1 MAQTVQ
7 QERRIHIIPATK
19 PTTAP
24 GHASGQRQR
33 VAAYCR
39 VSTDS
44 EEQLT
49 SYTAQKAYYT
59 QKIDENPDWEMA
71 GIYADKGITGTSMK
85 KRVEFKKMI
94 AACKRGRIDLIL
106 TKSLSRFARNT
117 VDSLEVV
124 RMLRANGI
132 GVIFEKENIN
142 TLTES
147 SEFLLTLF
155 SGFAQAESESI
166 SKNVI
171 WGIQKSREAGNV
183 PFQYQK
189 LLGYRR
195 GPDGQPEIVPEEAE
209 VVKRIY
215 RRYLDGCS
223 LAQIKRELEADG
235 IPTASGIHGWTY
247 QVVRN
252 ILTNEKYIG
261 DALLQKTYTTD
272 CISKTV
278 KKNQGDRPMVYVER
292 NHPAIVSKA
301 IFYQVREEM
310 ARRGSKR
317 KVMQKTGK
325 TEQGKYSSKY
335 ALSELLVCGECGT
348 PYKRCTWARNG
359 KKRIVWRC
367 ISRLEFGTKY
377 CHDSPTMDED
387 KLHQAILEGIN
398 ELTQVGR
405 GVGDELLDFASIV
418 QQSINADGID
428 PLTLRSRLDVLTAQQ
443 AELLDKVLEDMDN
456 TELTDQLKAIAEEKQ
471 AILEQLGAIQQD
483 EEQRAGQEARRRELS
498 EWLNQQ
504 RTEFTEYD
512 DTITRKYVERIT
524 VVDAETVRIKFR
536 YIEVEIDRAI
546 RK

>member
-1 MAQTVQ
+1 MEQTVR

-19 PTTAP
+19 PAAAP
-24 GHASGQRQR
+24 GRASSQRQR

-71 GIYADKGITGTSMK
+71 GIYADRGITGTSMK

-166 SKNVI
+166 SKNII

-223 LAQIKRELEADG
+223 LAQIKRELETDG
-235 IPTASGIHGWTY
+235 IPTASGIQGWTY

-278 KKNQGDRPMVYVER
+278 KKNLGDRPMIYVER

-301 IFYQVREEM
+301 VFYQVREEM
-310 ARRGSKR
+310 TRRSSKR

-325 TEQGKYSSKY
+325 TEQGKYSAKY

-377 CHDSPTMDED
+377 CHDSPTMDEA
-387 KLHQAILEGIN
+387 KLHQAILDGIN
-398 ELTQVGR
+398 ELIQAGQSI
-405 GVGDELLDFASIV
+405 GDELLDLASIV
-418 QQSINADGID
+418 QQGINADGID
-428 PLTLRSRLDVLTAQQ
+428 PLTLRNRLDALTAQQ
-443 AELLDKVLEDMDN
+443 AELLDKVLEDMDSP
-456 TELTDQLKAIAEEKQ
+456 ELNAQLKALAEEKQ
-471 AILEQLGAIQQD
+471 VVLEQLGAIQQD
-483 EEQRAGQEARRRELS
+483 EEQRAGQEARRQELA
-498 EWLNQQ
+498 EWLKQQ
-504 RTEFTEYD
+504 RAEFTEYD

-524 VVDAETVRIKFR
+524 VLDAETIRIKFR

>member
-1 MAQTVQ
+1 MEQTVQ
-7 QERRIHIIPATK
+7 QERRVHVIPATK
-19 PTTAP
+19 STTTA
-24 GHASGQRQR
+24 GQATGRKQR

-59 QKIDENPDWEMA
+59 QKIGENPDWEMA
-71 GIYADKGITGTSMK
+71 GIFADRGITGTSMK
-85 KRVEFKKMI
+85 KREEFKKMI
-94 AACKRGRIDLIL
+94 AACKRGRVDLIL

-117 VDSLEVV
+117 VDCLKVI
-124 RMLRANGI
+124 RALKARGI

-147 SEFLLTLF
+147 SEFLITLF

-183 PFQYQK
+183 PFQYSK
-189 LLGYRR
+189 LLGYCR

-215 RRYLDGCS
+215 RRYLDGGS

-235 IPTASGIHGWTY
+235 IPTSSGIKGWTY

-252 ILTNEKYIG
+252 ILTNERYIG

-278 KKNQGDRPMVYVER
+278 KKNQGERPMVYVEH
-292 NHPAIVSKA
+292 NHPAIIPKE

-310 ARRGSKR
+310 ARRSSKR

-325 TEQGKYSSKY
+325 TEQGKYSAKY

-367 ISRLEFGTKY
+367 VSRLEFGTKY

-398 ELTQVGR
+398 EFVQAGQ
-405 GVGDELLDFASIV
+405 GVGDELLDLVSTV
-418 QQSINADGID
+418 QREANADGID
-428 PLTLRSRLDVLTAQQ
+428 PLTLRNRLDALTVQQ

-471 AILEQLGAIQQD
+471 AILGRLGAIQQN
-483 EEQRAGQEARRRELS
+483 EEQRAGQEARLRELA
-498 EWLNQQ
+498 EWLKQQ

-512 DTITRKYVERIT
+512 DTITRRYVERIT
-524 VVDAETVRIKFR
+524 VLDAETIRIKFR
-536 YIEVEIDRAI
+536 YTEVEIDRMI

>member
-1 MAQTVQ
+1 MEQTAQ
-7 QERRIHIIPATK
+7 QERRIHVIPATK
-19 PTTAP
+19 QATAP
-24 GHASGQRQR
+24 GRASGHKQR

-94 AACKRGRIDLIL
+94 AACKRGKIDLIL

-195 GPDGQPEIVPEEAE
+195 GPDGQPEIVRSEAE

-235 IPTASGIHGWTY
+235 VPTSSGIQGWTY
-247 QVVRN
+247 QVIRN
-252 ILTNEKYIG
+252 ILTNERYIG

-278 KKNQGDRPMVYVER
+278 KKNQGERSMVYVEK

-301 IFYQVREEM
+301 MFYQVREEM

-325 TEQGKYSSKY
+325 TEQGKYSAKY

-348 PYKRCTWARNG
+348 PYKRCTWTRNG

-367 ISRLEFGTKY
+367 VSRLEFGTKY
-377 CHDSPTMDED
+377 CHDSPSMDED
-387 KLHQAILEGIN
+387 KLHQAILESIN
-398 ELTQVGR
+398 EFVQAGQGL
-405 GVGDELLDFASIV
+405 GDELLDLASIV
-418 QQSINADGID
+418 QQGGSADGID
-428 PLTLRSRLDVLTAQQ
+428 PLTLRNRLDALTAQQ
-443 AELLDKVLEDMDN
+443 AELLDKVLEDMEN
-456 TELTDQLKAIAEEKQ
+456 EELNAQLKATMEEKQ
-471 AILEQLGAIQQD
+471 AILGRLGALQQD
-483 EEQRAGQEARRRELS
+483 EEQRAGQEARLRELA
-498 EWLNQQ
+498 EWLKKQKS
-504 RTEFTEYD
+504 EFAEYD
-512 DTITRKYVERIT
+512 DSITRRYVERIT
-524 VVDAETVRIKFR
+524 VVDAETIRIKFR
-536 YIEVEIDRAI
+536 YTDVEIDRAV
-546 RK
+546 RT